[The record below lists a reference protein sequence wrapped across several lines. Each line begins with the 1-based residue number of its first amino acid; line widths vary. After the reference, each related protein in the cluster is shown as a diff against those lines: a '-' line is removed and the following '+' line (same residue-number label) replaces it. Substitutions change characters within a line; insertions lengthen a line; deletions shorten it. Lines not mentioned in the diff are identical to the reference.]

1 MDHAVLPSPWAPHG
15 LGCRATPRR
24 PPPVHPGPS
33 VPTAGTQRADLPQ
46 AAADPTPVRPHCHRT
61 SAKGVWKDR
70 GNKKIK

>member
-15 LGCRATPRR
+15 LGCRATPHR
-24 PPPVHPGPS
+24 PPRSTQDHRCPRPAHS
-33 VPTAGTQRADLPQ
+33 VLTSRRQ
-46 AAADPTPVRPHCHRT
+46 AADPTPVRPHCHRT